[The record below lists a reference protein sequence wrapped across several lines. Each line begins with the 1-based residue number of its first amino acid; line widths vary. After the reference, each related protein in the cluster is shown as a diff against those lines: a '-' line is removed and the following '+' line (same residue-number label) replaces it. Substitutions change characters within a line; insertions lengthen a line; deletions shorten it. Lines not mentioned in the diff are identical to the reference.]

1 MNTDGRV
8 MNFLSRL
15 GDMFILNVLYLISCI
30 PVVTIG
36 AATTALY
43 YNTLK
48 MAENRESYVWR
59 EYWKAFRQNFKQA
72 TIVWMILLAC
82 IFILG
87 SDVLLL
93 GGMSKALGSVVALI
107 VIVLGIFLIMMGVYV
122 FPVLARFDNTVKN
135 TFKNA
140 LIMAVRHLPSTIVI
154 VILHG
159 LPLLPA
165 MVSIQV
171 FLKGA
176 LVVLLFTV
184 SILAYFQSKLF
195 TRIFSN
201 YYPKDKE
208 YDFARYSKG
217 GVISCLNKRK

>member
-176 LVVLLFTV
+176 LAVLLFTV

>member
-135 TFKNA
+135 SFKNA

>member
-1 MNTDGRV
+1 MNMDGRI

-15 GDMFILNVLYLISCI
+15 GDMFILNVLYLISCV

-59 EYWKAFRQNFKQA
+59 EYWKSFRQNFKQA
-72 TIVWMILLAC
+72 TMIWMMMLLC
-82 IFILG
+82 IFLLG
-87 SDVLLL
+87 ADAFLL
-93 GGMSKALGSVVALI
+93 GGMSETLGSVVALI
-107 VIVLGIFLIMMGVYV
+107 VIVLGIFLIMTGVYV

-154 VILHG
+154 VFLHG
-159 LPLLPA
+159 LPLSLA
-165 MVSIQV
+165 MVSIQT
-171 FLKGA
+171 FLRGI

-201 YYPKDKE
+201 YYPKDRE
-208 YDFARYSKG
+208 YDFAHYSKG
-217 GVISCLNKRK
+217 GVISCLKKRK

>member
-93 GGMSKALGSVVALI
+93 GGMSEALGSVVALI
-107 VIVLGIFLIMMGVYV
+107 VIVLGIFLIMTGVYV

-165 MVSIQV
+165 MISIQV
-171 FLKGA
+171 FLKGVLA
-176 LVVLLFTV
+176 VLLFTV